1 MIWDALCNI
10 IKIITAQTEFL
21 YISCILIVIYDVRT
35 GPYLTDCNSLR
46 DCRVSRDIPS
56 KDLWN
61 ASFKPLVV
69 QLCERYQS
77 FSSYFILTI
86 FSILYLKQKCV
97 SEFCR
102 EPSNDSNQLSE
113 R

>member
-61 ASFKPLVV
+61 ASFKPLAV

-77 FSSYFILTI
+77 FSSLKFFYFDNFLHT
-86 FSILYLKQKCV
+86 V
-97 SEFCR
+97 SEAEMR
-102 EPSNDSNQLSE
+102 K
-113 R
+113 